1 MQKSEIRILGLKVF
15 ERRSDSVNG
24 MIRESFLQ
32 NIFGSQS
39 STGKMVN
46 ETNANTIAVMWA
58 CRQLLSNAFCMV
70 PLSAYQKD
78 GDKRTILDKDPI
90 HILIHNRPNSYMTS
104 FTWRRTIM
112 MQATSYGNS
121 YTIIHRNEN
130 SGKPETLELLLK
142 PKDVKPYLVKG
153 KVWYDVKGFELPV
166 PAENMIHFKWNGDGI
181 VGKSPMEVARENIG
195 QALAMQDYGSKI
207 FSTGGSKK
215 VAIKTPN
222 KITPEMKESMKNS
235 WAQNYGGS
243 DKLHEL
249 AFLDGGTELIEVGMS
264 PADAQMVEQMKFKI
278 EEICRI
284 YSVPLHLVQS
294 LDHATNNNIEHQ
306 GIQFVTYTMMPH
318 FVNFEQEL
326 DFKLFGGQT
335 GKYTKHNVSALMR
348 GDMQTEAAYLGKM
361 MDLGIYSINDVKRI
375 KDENPIEDGDG
386 HYVQVNRV
394 SIKEM
399 NKPAPSRVDPAV
411 RALIEE
417 ALKQKNGHKI
427 ENN

>member
-1 MQKSEIRILGLKVF
+1 
-15 ERRSDSVNG
+15 
-24 MIRESFLQ
+24 
-32 NIFGSQS
+32 
-39 STGKMVN
+39 
-46 ETNANTIAVMWA
+46 
-58 CRQLLSNAFCMV
+58 
-70 PLSAYQKD
+70 
-78 GDKRTILDKDPI
+78 
-90 HILIHNRPNSYMTS
+90 
-104 FTWRRTIM
+104 
-112 MQATSYGNS
+112 
-121 YTIIHRNEN
+121 
-130 SGKPETLELLLK
+130 
-142 PKDVKPYLVKG
+142 
-153 KVWYDVKGFELPV
+153 
-166 PAENMIHFKWNGDGI
+166 
-181 VGKSPMEVARENIG
+181 
-195 QALAMQDYGSKI
+195 
-207 FSTGGSKK
+207 
-215 VAIKTPN
+215 
-222 KITPEMKESMKNS
+222 MKESMKNS

-399 NKPAPSRVDPAV
+399 NKPAPSRIDPAV
-411 RALIEE
+411 RALTEE